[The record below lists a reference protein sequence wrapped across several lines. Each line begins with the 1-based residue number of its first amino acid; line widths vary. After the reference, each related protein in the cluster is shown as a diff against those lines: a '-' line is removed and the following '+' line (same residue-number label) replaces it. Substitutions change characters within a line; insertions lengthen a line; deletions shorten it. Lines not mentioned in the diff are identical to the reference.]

1 MAKAVVKEGFI
12 HWSGYIKEEYV
23 QEIKNR
29 AKEEGRTITYV
40 VNTILSNGLN
50 ENGTSL
56 RK

>member
-40 VNTILSNGLN
+40 VNGVVEKGLSHELD
-50 ENGTSL
+50 
-56 RK
+56 KI